1 MKAIQY
7 EMHSDYEHVKELKD
21 FLELFGCTWK
31 TYSCDYLYCHGKKY
45 MSPAHPMTISWVTFT
60 VVWFN
65 SFLLI
70 SIIIY
75 FISKIELY
83 GTITRREL
91 K

>member
-1 MKAIQY
+1 MAVLGKLT
-7 EMHSDYEHVKELKD
+7 HVIIY
-21 FLELFGCTWK
+21 TV
-31 TYSCDYLYCHGKKY
+31 TAKKY